1 MKKILLVFFFVIG
14 TAFRGFAD
22 EGHGGCVISGTNEY
36 VEVTAYS
43 DGKQK
48 GNFVI
53 ANSASK
59 PLLTLFITIT
69 AEVSNNN
76 SSYETKTIYEKN
88 YNGRIE
94 PNQSA
99 FVDFTYNWNYIRNI
113 QVRVSNP
120 VCK

>member
-1 MKKILLVFFFVIG
+1 M
-14 TAFRGFAD
+14 
-22 EGHGGCVISGTNEY
+22 
-36 VEVTAYS
+36 EVTAYS